1 MDFMEGWPEEI
12 LAICSNVGHI
22 VKIFAPVKTEHW
34 TKTELFGLSSP
45 VNMVVAQ

>member
-12 LAICSNVGHI
+12 LTISSNVGHT
-22 VKIFAPVKTEHW
+22 VKIFVLKTEHW

-45 VNMVVAQ
+45 ENMVVAQ